1 MIKPPKVFNN
11 VTLWRICSAVLII
24 FIWEFIAGGIYGNFI
39 LIDPVF
45 VSRPTLIARDFYEYA
60 LDGLLFIDLSAT
72 LLEAMS
78 GFASGLLTG
87 ICLGLLLSHFRT
99 LARIVEPY
107 LTALT
112 TLPRIALAPIMVIWF
127 GLGLPSKVVLSFL
140 SAFLITFFNTYV
152 GVLSVDQEL
161 INAVKVLGASSRQIY
176 FHVILPSVYSWVF
189 ASLRVCVGYCLI
201 AAVAGEFVGATMGIG
216 YRMLLAS
223 GLLQTDRVFSCFFL
237 LMIIG
242 YLLVESFKRIEN
254 RLLKWRPQV
263 IT

>member
-1 MIKPPKVFNN
+1 
-11 VTLWRICSAVLII
+11 VTFWRITSII
-24 FIWEFIAGGIYGNFI
+24 IIVFIWELIAGGLFSNFI

-45 VSRPTLIARDFYEYA
+45 ISRPTLIARDFYDYA
-60 LDGLLFIDLSAT
+60 LSGLLIIDLSAT
-72 LLEAMS
+72 LSEAMI
-78 GFASGLLTG
+78 GFASGLMVG
-87 ICLGLLLSHFRT
+87 VGLGLFMSHFRT
-99 LARIVEPY
+99 LARVVEPY

-127 GLGLPSKVVLSFL
+127 GLGLPSKIVLSFL

-161 INAVKVLGASSRQIY
+161 INAIKALGASSRQIY

-201 AAVAGEFVGATMGIG
+201 AAVAGEFVGATAGLG

-223 GLLQTDRVFSCFFL
+223 GLLRTDRVFSCFFL
-237 LMIIG
+237 LMIVG

-254 RLLKWRPQV
+254 RLLRWRPQV